1 MGIPAY
7 PVPESLLILTCICLW
22 PQKCVLVGTRQIL
35 NKVLFLE
42 VILGSLAQLADL
54 VYDSVAPMR
63 LKFSGLGI
71 APAASQA
78 VQTGFQRAIGISP
91 TVADHKG
98 PVAVFGIETKPLQR
112 VGDDLALGDP
122 CGVLAGAID
131 SIHQW
136 PQSEMVTYGQGLIL
150 RLAGCHSQCQTML
163 AHTVELL
170 GNAIEDRGE

>member
-1 MGIPAY
+1 MADECAI
-7 PVPESLLILTCICLW
+7 VC
-22 PQKCVLVGTRQIL
+22 TRQIL

-42 VILGSLAQLADL
+42 VILGGLAQLVDM
-54 VYDSVAPMR
+54 VDDSVAPVR
-63 LKFSGLGI
+63 LKFSRLGI

-131 SIHQW
+131 SIYQW
-136 PQSEMVTYGQGLIL
+136 PQSEVVAYGQGLIL
-150 RLAGCHSQCQTML
+150 GLAGGHSQCQTML
-163 AHTVELL
+163 AHTIELL